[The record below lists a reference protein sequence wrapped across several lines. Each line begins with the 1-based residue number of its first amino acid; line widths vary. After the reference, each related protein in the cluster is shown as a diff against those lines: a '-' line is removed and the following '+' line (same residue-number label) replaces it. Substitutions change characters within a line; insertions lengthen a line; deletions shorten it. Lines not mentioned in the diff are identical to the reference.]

1 MTKPQLHS
9 YINIPVTFL
18 TQKKEAMT
26 PSHYSV
32 SSKRKERRKKI
43 VLLGIV
49 YVQVLICSSLFP
61 LIFHSL

>member
-9 YINIPVTFL
+9 DINIPVTFL
-18 TQKKEAMT
+18 TQKKKAMT
-26 PSHYSV
+26 PSHHSV
-32 SSKRKERRKKI
+32 SSKRKEGRKKI

-49 YVQVLICSSLFP
+49 YVQVLICSSLFL